1 MKHRAPRCNLL
12 TPNTPVNLVPHPLKA
27 GDLEAK
33 YHLKIFTKIWQ
44 AAGKRSHI
52 SSHSPHQGLGTES

>member
-1 MKHRAPRCNLL
+1 MKQCVPRCSLL
-12 TPNTPVNLVPHPLKA
+12 TPNTPVNLVPHSLKA

-33 YHLKIFTKIWQ
+33 YYLKIFTKIWQ

-52 SSHSPHQGLGTES
+52 SSHSPHQGLGIES